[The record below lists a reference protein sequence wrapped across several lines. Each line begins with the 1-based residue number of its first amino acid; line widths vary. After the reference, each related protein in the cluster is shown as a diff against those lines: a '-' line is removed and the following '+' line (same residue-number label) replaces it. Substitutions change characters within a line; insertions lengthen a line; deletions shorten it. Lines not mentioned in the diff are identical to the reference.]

1 MKRLAVLFAAL
12 CWAGSSLA
20 DGSTDAL
27 TWLSRMAAS
36 SQRLGYAGTFV
47 YQAGKH
53 SETSRIVH
61 LSDASGEYERL
72 EALDGTPREVVRS
85 NGEVSFYLPNE
96 RILITDRVIVRR
108 FPAWGGVTPAALT
121 ENYKLRLGGTD
132 RVAGLD
138 ARMVVLEPRD
148 GYRFGHVFWVDP
160 TSGLMLKSRMTDANG
175 DPVEQFAFSEVSIG
189 GSIDRDRLRSRYAQD
204 ASNWRVINARGESL
218 RAEDSTWRFQN
229 SLPGFREI
237 SMVRRPLQR
246 EGVDALH
253 MVFSDGLATLSVFIE
268 PLAGRRDKPVAGA
281 SAAGPTQ
288 IYKRIVAGE
297 FLVTALGEVPAAAVK
312 RIADGVEMQAK

>member
-1 MKRLAVLFAAL
+1 MKRSAVVLAAL
-12 CWAGSSLA
+12 LWAGSCLA
-20 DGSTDAL
+20 DAQTEAL
-27 TWLSRMAAS
+27 TWLTRMAAS

-61 LSDASGEYERL
+61 MSDASGEYERL
-72 EALDGTPREVVRS
+72 EALDGTPREVVRA

-96 RILITDRVIVRR
+96 RTLITDRVIIRR
-108 FPAWGGVTPAALT
+108 FPAWGGISPQALA
-121 ENYKLRLGGTD
+121 ENYRIKLGGTD

-148 GYRFGHVFWVDP
+148 GYRYGHVFWVDP
-160 TSGLMLKSRMTDANG
+160 ASGLMLKSRMTDSSGA
-175 DPVEQFAFSEVSIG
+175 PIEQFAFSDVNIG
-189 GSIDRDRLRSRYAQD
+189 TIDRERLRSRYTQEA
-204 ASNWRVINARGESL
+204 ANWRVINARGESL
-218 RAEDSTWRFQN
+218 RAEDTHWRFLAG
-229 SLPGFREI
+229 LPGFREI

-246 EGVDALH
+246 DGVDALH
-253 MVFSDGLATLSVFIE
+253 VVFSDGLATLSVFIE
-268 PLAGRRDKPVAGA
+268 PLAGRREAPLAGA

-288 IYKRIVAGE
+288 IYKRMVAGG

-312 RIADGVEMQAK
+312 RIADGVERVGK